1 MKAFE
6 LKDLSVEELQARV
19 AEESENL
26 MTMRLQ
32 LKGRTLDNPLNYRK
46 ARRELARMKTV
57 LTEKQ
62 RAEAREQAQA

>member
-1 MKAFE
+1 MKIYE
-6 LKDLSVEELQARV
+6 LKDLSTEELQARIV
-19 AEESENL
+19 EESESL
-26 MTMRLQ
+26 MNMRLQ

>member
-6 LKDLSVEELQARV
+6 LKDLSADELQARIV
-19 AEESENL
+19 EESENL
-26 MTMRLQ
+26 MNMRLQ

-57 LTEKQ
+57 LTAIQ

>member
-6 LKDLSVEELQARV
+6 LRDLSVEELEARV
-19 AEESENL
+19 TEESEGL
-26 MTMRLQ
+26 MNMRIQ

-46 ARRELARMKTV
+46 ARRELALMKTV

-62 RAEAREQAQA
+62 RAEAQESA

>member
-6 LKDLSVEELQARV
+6 MRDLSAEELEARI

-26 MTMRLQ
+26 MNMRMQ
-32 LKGRTLDNPLNYRK
+32 LKSRTLDNPLNFRA

-57 LTEKQ
+57 L
-62 RAEAREQAQA
+62 AEMKNAANGDQE